1 MADKAHCFN
10 QAYELT
16 KTHAAAQ
23 SPTTSPEYLPNV
35 LEALYKKILKLK
47 EDMDKE

>member
-35 LEALYKKILKLK
+35 LEALYKKLLELSDDAAK
-47 EDMDKE
+47 E